1 MANATKNVVSGKPK
15 STGGVLRA
23 SLGSTAPTDVSTALD
38 AAFKAAGYIHEDGL
52 TKSVG
57 RSTEKVKAW
66 GGDVV
71 KITQTEHSVTLAFGF
86 IEVLNETVLKALN
99 GDSRVT
105 VTTATTTSGT
115 LTEVEVTGDELPA
128 SMYVF
133 EIKDGDAKIRIFA
146 PNAHLSEQGDTTY
159 SDSEVIQYPVTYE
172 ALPDAA
178 GVKLYEWSDDGLK
191 AVA

>member
-1 MANATKNVVSGKPK
+1 MTNATKNVVSGKPK

-23 SLGSTAPTDVSTALD
+23 PLGSTGPTDVSTALD
-38 AAFKAAGYIHEDGL
+38 AAFKAAGYVHEDGL
-52 TKSVG
+52 TKSIG

-86 IEVLNETVLKALN
+86 IEVMNETVLKALN
-99 GDSRVT
+99 GDDRVT
-105 VTTATTTSGT
+105 VTPATTTAGT

-133 EIKDGDAKIRIFA
+133 EIKDGDARIRIFA
-146 PNAHLSEQGDTTY
+146 PNAHLTEQGDTTY
-159 SDSEVIQYPVTYE
+159 SDSDVIQYPVTYE
-172 ALPDAA
+172 ALPDES
-178 GVKLYEWSDDGLK
+178 GVKLYEWSDDGVK
-191 AVA
+191 AIA